1 MEIASSSALDEKLDT
16 YSALTA
22 RARSSSPLHTLYHL
36 RSVRVP
42 NSPSRGISL
51 LVWRAIQEGLDRM
64 TFDRDGFSGLATFS
78 LLNGFGG
85 TLKQRLGGERLSRVY
100 ALARALK
107 RSVVSKSDQ
116 AFSPNL

>member
-1 MEIASSSALDEKLDT
+1 M
-16 YSALTA
+16 
-22 RARSSSPLHTLYHL
+22 
-36 RSVRVP
+36 
-42 NSPSRGISL
+42 
-51 LVWRAIQEGLDRM
+51 AIQEALDRM
-64 TFDRDGFSGLATFS
+64 TFDRDGFSGIATFS

-85 TLKQRLGGERLSRVY
+85 TLKQRLGGERLSTVY